1 MCAIKYI
8 LGFCCYKLI
17 TLADTGGYYLI
28 SPPMEIK
35 TLERL
40 SDPQNKI

>member
-28 SPPMEIK
+28 PP
-35 TLERL
+35 
-40 SDPQNKI
+40 PHGNQNLREVK